1 MDLSLQQLVAAA
13 LAEDQAQHDVT
24 TALVVPPHARCRTT
38 LVAKAPGVFSGAA
51 AWRAAFDAFDA
62 VVDDYTCAADGT
74 HFGPGTT
81 LAAFTGHTAGVLR
94 AERVALNFV
103 QRLSGVATLAAQFV
117 AAVAGTRAQIVDTR
131 KTTPLLRA
139 LEKRAVQHGGARN
152 HRFGLQDGVLIKEN
166 HIAAAGG
173 IAAAIESAR
182 AGVPHLLR
190 IEIEVREVAGFEQAL
205 AAGADV
211 VLLDNMELGAMRE
224 AVRLAEGTS
233 VQVEA
238 SGNMTLER
246 VRAVAETGV
255 DFISVGA
262 LTHSAPAIDL
272 SLLIDHG

>member
-1 MDLSLQQLVAAA
+1 MDLSLHTLVAAA
-13 LAEDQAQHDVT
+13 LAEDQAAHDVT
-24 TALVVPPHARCRTT
+24 TMLVVPRHALCRAT

-62 VVDDYTCAADGT
+62 VVDAYTCVPDGT
-74 HFGPGTT
+74 RFEPGTI
-81 LAAFTGHTAGVLR
+81 LAAFKGHTAGVLR

-117 AAVAGTRAQIVDTR
+117 DAVAGTRAQIVDTR

-139 LEKRAVQHGGARN
+139 LEKRAVQDGGARN

-173 IAAAIESAR
+173 IAPAIESAR
-182 AGVPHLLR
+182 AGAPHLLR
-190 IEIEVREVAGFEQAL
+190 IEIEVGDVAGFEQAL

-211 VLLDNMELGAMRE
+211 ILLDNMALDAMRE
-224 AVRLAEGTS
+224 AVRRAEGTG
-233 VQVEA
+233 VLLEA
-238 SGNMTLER
+238 SGNMTLDR
-246 VRAVAETGV
+246 VHAVAETGV

-272 SLLIDHG
+272 SLLIDHA